1 MIDHQKNLLILE
13 NLDYLKRFYDVD
25 ENKKSYS
32 VTETGI
38 KALIAWNKLH
48 GFEDKLG
55 VIMAYP
61 EPISDDEMS
70 LMFSEFQKKKFIT
83 KIWNTK
89 LQTEDYP
96 PSVSGFELFE
106 SLKY

>member
-13 NLDYLKRFYDVD
+13 NLDYIKKFYDID

-38 KALIAWNKLH
+38 KALIAWNKIH

-55 VIMAYP
+55 VNMAYP

-70 LMFSEFQKKKFIT
+70 LIFSEFKKNKFIT
-83 KIWNTK
+83 KFGMQNCKQRTI
-89 LQTEDYP
+89 LHQLMGL
-96 PSVSGFELFE
+96 S
-106 SLKY
+106 SLNR